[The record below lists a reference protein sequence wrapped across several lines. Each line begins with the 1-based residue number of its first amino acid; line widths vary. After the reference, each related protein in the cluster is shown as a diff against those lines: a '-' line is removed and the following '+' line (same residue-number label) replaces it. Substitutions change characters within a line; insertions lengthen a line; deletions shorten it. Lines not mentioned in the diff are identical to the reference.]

1 MDNLTHSLFALTLAR
16 TPLSR
21 AGQGTTAALLLAS
34 NVPDIDIVTAA
45 GGGASYLTWH
55 RGPSHGPL
63 GAVGLGV
70 LVAAIVWSVQWI
82 RNRRSPP
89 RPEGRAASFMALVGI
104 AVLGVLC
111 HILMDLPTSYGTRL
125 LSPFDWHWFTTDW
138 MPIIDV
144 YLLVILGS
152 GLLVPMR
159 PGAPRRSSAALVLL
173 LMAANYAVR
182 AVAHDRA
189 LTLAPRAFGASLPAP
204 CAAEPANRS
213 GLAWWPRGSTRYAG
227 SVGSQIFR
235 GSSGERCLL
244 DLAAIPTFISP
255 FEWRIIAQ
263 LSNGYEIRDLGVFD
277 SKLRASGLLE
287 DDDAERRTT
296 LWFPNQ
302 WNESVVAAAETRL
315 GRVFLGF
322 SRFPAARS
330 FVNDKTGET
339 IVRWT
344 DMRFVLARAASD
356 QPAGRAA
363 PFTATVRFDRDGRVI
378 EQRLGP

>member
-21 AGQGTTAALLLAS
+21 AGQGTTAALLIAS
-34 NVPDIDIVTAA
+34 NAPDIDIVTAA

-63 GAVGLGV
+63 AVIGLGV
-70 LVAAIVWSVQWI
+70 LVAAIVWSVRWI
-82 RNRRSPP
+82 RDRRSPP
-89 RPEGRAASFMALVGI
+89 SPEGPAASFMALVGI
-104 AVLGVLC
+104 AVLGVVC

-152 GLLVPMR
+152 GLIAQMR
-159 PGAPRRSSAALVLL
+159 PGVPRRSGAALVLL
-173 LMAANYAVR
+173 LVVANYAVR

-189 LTLAPRAFGASLPAP
+189 LIFAHRAFGSTLPAP
-204 CAAEPANRS
+204 CDTQPAKGS
-213 GLAWWPRGSTRYAG
+213 PLARWPRVATRHSQNSRESRAAG
-227 SVGSQIFR
+227 H
-235 GSSGERCLL
+235 RCLI
-244 DLAAIPTFISP
+244 DLAAIPTFASP
-255 FEWRIIAQ
+255 FQWRIIAQ
-263 LSNGYEIRDLGVFD
+263 LSNAYEIHDIDVFG
-277 SKLRASGLLE
+277 SELRASEIRE
-287 DDDAERRTT
+287 DDRGETRTT
-296 LWFPNQ
+296 LSFPNQ
-302 WNESVVAAAETRL
+302 WNESVIAAAETRL

-330 FVNDKTGET
+330 FVNGKTGET

-344 DMRFVLARAASD
+344 DMRFVIEPIATD
-356 QPAGRAA
+356 QPTGRAE
-363 PFTATVRFDRDGRVI
+363 PFTATVRFDRNGRVI